1 MTIWGLQHRHGT
13 TSDGWL
19 YSTEEKAH
27 HGSCALILEYLDQV
41 KRLAPDIADAIEAMI
56 LRKMCAEAVKAWN
69 SFHAAHGIT
78 DEIEVSSQQVD
89 SGPAL
94 P

>member
-1 MTIWGLQHRHGT
+1 MIVWGLQHRHGT
-13 TSDGWL
+13 ASDVWV
-19 YSTEEKAH
+19 YSTEEKAS
-27 HGSCALILEYLDQV
+27 HGACAVISEYLAQV
-41 KRLAPDIADAIEAMI
+41 KRLAPDIADAIESFVR
-56 LRKMCAEAVKAWN
+56 RKMCAEAIVVWN
-69 SFHAAHGIT
+69 GFHAAHGIP